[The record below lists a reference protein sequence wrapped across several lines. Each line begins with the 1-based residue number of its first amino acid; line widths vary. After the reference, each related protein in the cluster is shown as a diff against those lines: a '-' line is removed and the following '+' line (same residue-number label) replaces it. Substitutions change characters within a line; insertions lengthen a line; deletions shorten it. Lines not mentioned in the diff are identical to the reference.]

1 MPHPRDVAH
10 HTSDIAR
17 STTHDPV
24 RCDCHKPDKPPFLWT
39 AALKGML
46 SIHQTSTKRK
56 RSQEKDT
63 GKEEEVVNHS
73 SSS

>member
-1 MPHPRDVAH
+1 
-10 HTSDIAR
+10 
-17 STTHDPV
+17 V